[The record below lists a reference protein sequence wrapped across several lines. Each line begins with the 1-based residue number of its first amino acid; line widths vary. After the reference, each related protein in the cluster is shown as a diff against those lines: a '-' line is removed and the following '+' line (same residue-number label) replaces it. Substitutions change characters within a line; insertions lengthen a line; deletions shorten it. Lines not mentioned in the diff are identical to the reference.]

1 MANVNDVAGRLEAVN
16 LNNENLGHVPL
27 AAKKQSL
34 PAGRTPVQIA
44 TNFRKLTVEKNKPI
58 FKYSVEINFYYKKAD
73 GTEHSKEKSNSVAKG
88 PEHERNKDCCSLVY
102 RKAAQKS
109 PELQKGGPFYYDR
122 QKCLYSL
129 TRLKNDTLSVTV
141 TGQDI
146 SANPSFLRAEMKLTK
161 VAESFQTTSNDV
173 AKSINVCP
181 AEADKTIL
189 EALSLIV
196 SGTPLDDPNV
206 LTLGN
211 CVHYLYEY
219 DPATIDIPVVG
230 GEGLKVSAIG
240 TSKSIK
246 TLEGKDK
253 TPTLYMA
260 TELKTTLFHPDNEEL
275 LNVLKA
281 YRGFNENMKPNS
293 AWSIS
298 VKNCVVGLS
307 CYLNYGRFK
316 DLGNERVMIKI
327 KGFGLSASEQKF
339 DQNGRLVTVLQYFK
353 DKYGITLQY
362 PRLFTILA
370 RGRDGQTQNIPV
382 ECLVLCPSQPVRTE
396 QMSKDEQAKLIKLAS
411 AWPKDRQQRTNAV
424 VATVGLG
431 KDRQGFVKVSE
442 PETVTGYVLDKPNI
456 KFGGNQVK
464 WNDPNKRGPA
474 TDFNITKFLRPAKLL
489 NWKVVFDR
497 NVPIDKAIM
506 PLITTMKEMGM
517 DVNQPGIIYIDNG
530 NLRPVF
536 IDAVKNKLQLLLF
549 ITKSNNN
556 YHQEMK
562 ALEQEYD
569 VITQDIRYETAERI
583 PNQGNTRKNIVNK
596 INIKLGGMNYEVV
609 IDFIKQQQLIIGF
622 ETSQKGGNGSAPIAV
637 GFAANISSH
646 PTAFT
651 GGYVYVQRS
660 NDVYGPIIKTVIER
674 CLREKR
680 KNNGGAPLTN
690 IIVYFSGVTEG
701 QYALV
706 NEVYSKQ
713 VKDACTAFDP
723 ANRPHLTLIAASKL
737 HNTRLYKKDQR
748 GVSNLEPGTIVDE
761 TIVNP
766 VISEWYG
773 SSAVARQGTNKA
785 AKYAIV
791 FNTDKATTLDKYQKL
806 TNDLCYD
813 HQIVYH
819 PVSYPAPLYVAGSYS
834 NRGAQL
840 LAQRRDI
847 DVNGEF
853 DFEAT
858 NAALGVLDKKL
869 FSTRYNA

>member
-27 AAKKQSL
+27 APKKQSL

-129 TRLKNDTLSVTV
+129 TRLKNDTLTVTV

-275 LNVLKA
+275 IKVLKA

-293 AWSIS
+293 TWSIS

-339 DQNGRLVTVLQYFK
+339 DQNGKQVTVLQYFK

-362 PRLFTILA
+362 PKLFTILA

-456 KFGGNQVK
+456 KFGV
-464 WNDPNKRGPA
+464 
-474 TDFNITKFLRPAKLL
+474 
-489 NWKVVFDR
+489 
-497 NVPIDKAIM
+497 
-506 PLITTMKEMGM
+506 
-517 DVNQPGIIYIDNG
+517 
-530 NLRPVF
+530 
-536 IDAVKNKLQLLLF
+536 VKN
-549 ITKSNNN
+549 
-556 YHQEMK
+556 
-562 ALEQEYD
+562 
-569 VITQDIRYETAERI
+569 
-583 PNQGNTRKNIVNK
+583 
-596 INIKLGGMNYEVV
+596 
-609 IDFIKQQQLIIGF
+609 
-622 ETSQKGGNGSAPIAV
+622 
-637 GFAANISSH
+637 
-646 PTAFT
+646 
-651 GGYVYVQRS
+651 
-660 NDVYGPIIKTVIER
+660 
-674 CLREKR
+674 
-680 KNNGGAPLTN
+680 
-690 IIVYFSGVTEG
+690 
-701 QYALV
+701 
-706 NEVYSKQ
+706 
-713 VKDACTAFDP
+713 
-723 ANRPHLTLIAASKL
+723 
-737 HNTRLYKKDQR
+737 
-748 GVSNLEPGTIVDE
+748 
-761 TIVNP
+761 
-766 VISEWYG
+766 
-773 SSAVARQGTNKA
+773 
-785 AKYAIV
+785 
-791 FNTDKATTLDKYQKL
+791 
-806 TNDLCYD
+806 
-813 HQIVYH
+813 
-819 PVSYPAPLYVAGSYS
+819 
-834 NRGAQL
+834 
-840 LAQRRDI
+840 
-847 DVNGEF
+847 
-853 DFEAT
+853 
-858 NAALGVLDKKL
+858 
-869 FSTRYNA
+869 